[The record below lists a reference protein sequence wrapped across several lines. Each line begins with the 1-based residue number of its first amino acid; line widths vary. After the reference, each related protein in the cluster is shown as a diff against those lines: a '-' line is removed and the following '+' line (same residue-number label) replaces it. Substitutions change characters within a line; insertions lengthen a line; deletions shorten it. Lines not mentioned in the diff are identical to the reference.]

1 MFRKLS
7 RLEILSNPEARRR
20 ELAEDSQEGALRVAE
35 QGGRCLRG
43 VVLILNFSVPCVGQS
58 GVGPGAAG
66 DVLARGGPAH

>member
-20 ELAEDSQEGALRVAE
+20 ELAEDQQEGALRVAE

-43 VVLILNFSVPCVGQS
+43 VVLILEGTRVYLTLLWVET
-58 GVGPGAAG
+58 
-66 DVLARGGPAH
+66 